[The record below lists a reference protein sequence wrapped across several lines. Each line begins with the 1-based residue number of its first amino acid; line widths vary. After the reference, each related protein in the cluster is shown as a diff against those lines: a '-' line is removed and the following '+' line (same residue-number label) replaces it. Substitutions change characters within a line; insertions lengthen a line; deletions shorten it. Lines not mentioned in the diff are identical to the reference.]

1 MHLCGGNGLL
11 TGTDPKEQQRQLK
24 KQKNRAAA
32 QRSRQKHTDKADA
45 LHQQHE
51 SLEKDNLA
59 LRKEIQALQAE
70 LAWWSR
76 TLHVHERLCP
86 TDCAS
91 CSAPGLLGCWD
102 QAEGL
107 LGPGPQGQHG
117 CREQLELFQ
126 TPGSCSPAQPLSPG
140 PQPHDSPS
148 LLQSPLPSL
157 SLGPAV
163 VAEPPVQLS
172 PSPLLFPLHTGSSL
186 PGSSSKLSAL
196 QPRLTAQTA
205 PPQPLELEHPT
216 RGKLGSSP
224 DNPSSAL
231 GLACLQSRE
240 HKPALSAAAWQ
251 GLGVD
256 PSPHTLLA
264 FPLLSSAQVH
274 F

>member
-11 TGTDPKEQQRQLK
+11 TRTDPKEQQRQLK

-51 SLEKDNLA
+51 FLEKDNLA
-59 LRKEIQALQAE
+59 LQKEIQALQAE

-86 TDCAS
+86 MACAS
-91 CSAPGLLGCWD
+91 CSAPGLPGCWD

-107 LGPGPQGQHG
+107 LSPSPQGQHG

-172 PSPLLFPLHTGSSL
+172 PSPLLFASHTGSSL
-186 PGSSSKLSAL
+186 PGSSFKLSAL
-196 QPRLTAQTA
+196 QPSLTAQIA

-240 HKPALSAAAWQ
+240 HKPALSAATWQ

-256 PSPHTLLA
+256 PSSHPLLA